1 VYSDLELDAL
11 RDLVAAGARDAA
23 KALSQLLDRRVD
35 VSVPAAAAVPLT
47 ASVDAVG
54 GPETPVT
61 AITLPLLGD
70 VDGISILVFR
80 RADADR
86 VCELLGVDPAGELA
100 TSALAEIGNILCA
113 SYLAALGPSARL
125 AIEPGPPRWTIGTLR
140 EVLTLVLARCPADV
154 HVALHLDSNLEI
166 EGEGASSCA
175 FVLVPTEASV
185 AELLGRLGRR
195 REAA

>member
-35 VSVPAAAAVPLT
+35 LSVPTAAAVPLT
-47 ASVDAVG
+47 ASMEAVG
-54 GPETPVT
+54 GPETLVT

-70 VDGISILVFR
+70 VEGISLFLFP

-113 SYLAALGPSARL
+113 SYLGALGSTARL

-140 EVLTLVLARCPADV
+140 EVLALVLARCPADV
-154 HVALHLDSNLEI
+154 HVALHLDSSLEI
-166 EGEGASSCA
+166 EGEGASNCV

-185 AELLGRLGRR
+185 AELLAHLRLGR
-195 REAA
+195 AA